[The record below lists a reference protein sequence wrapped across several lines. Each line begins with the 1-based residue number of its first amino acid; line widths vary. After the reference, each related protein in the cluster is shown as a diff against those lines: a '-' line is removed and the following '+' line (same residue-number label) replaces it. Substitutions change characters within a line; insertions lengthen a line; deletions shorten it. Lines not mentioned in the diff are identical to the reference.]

1 MIPIRKVGTVMSL
14 SEFIR
19 AKRLEKDLSQ
29 RDLATA
35 AGLSN
40 AEISRIESGKRK
52 SPSPAILKVIAKA
65 LNVTLDE
72 IYEQAGIIEKGQKFT
87 DKFLEDHG
95 DTPISEI
102 MSSSS
107 QQMMPSDL
115 TEDELQE
122 VMRYIDFIRSKRK

>member
-1 MIPIRKVGTVMSL
+1 MSL

-19 AKRLEKDLSQ
+19 TKRLEKDLSQ

-87 DKFLEDHG
+87 DNFLEDYG
-95 DTPISEI
+95 DTPMSEI

-115 TEDELQE
+115 TEDELLE

>member
-1 MIPIRKVGTVMSL
+1 MSL

-19 AKRLEKDLSQ
+19 IKRTEKDMSQ

-52 SPSPAILKVIAKA
+52 SPSPSVLKVIAEA

-72 IYEQAGIIEKGQKFT
+72 MYAQAGIIEEGQKFV
-87 DKFLEDHG
+87 DKFLAEHG
-95 DTPISEI
+95 NTPISEI
-102 MSSSS
+102 MPASSPT
-107 QQMMPSDL
+107 MMPSDL